1 MTKKTKQQ
9 RAPGGGR
16 KAAYGEPTV
25 ALSVRLPQSVVD
37 LLDGLGPSRNAAL
50 VAIVTGSVQYRL
62 QYGGGSDSEG

>member
-1 MTKKTKQQ
+1 MAKKVKLAPKK
-9 RAPGGGR
+9 RLPGGGR

-50 VAIVTGSVQYRL
+50 VGIVTSSVQYRL
-62 QYGGGSDSEG
+62 E